1 MAGKVHVEIQSSS
14 DDASDEDN
22 ISETGISQYTRK
34 VNYVLCQSKNLYIT
48 ILFLIILCSY
58 RHVFSYHPFY
68 FDFHSVRVIFYV
80 SSGFYLWNVNRT
92 PT

>member
-34 VNYVLCQSKNLYIT
+34 VNDVLCQSKNLYIT
-48 ILFLIILCSY
+48 ILFLITLCSY
-58 RHVFSYHPFY
+58 RHVFSY
-68 FDFHSVRVIFYV
+68 VICFRIIHFILIFTVYALFFTCLPV
-80 SSGFYLWNVNRT
+80 SIYGA
-92 PT
+92 